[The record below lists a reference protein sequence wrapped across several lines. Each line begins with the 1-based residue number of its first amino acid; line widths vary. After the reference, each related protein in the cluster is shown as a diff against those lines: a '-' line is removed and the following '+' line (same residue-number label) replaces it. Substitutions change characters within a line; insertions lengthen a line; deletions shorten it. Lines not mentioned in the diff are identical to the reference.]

1 LKTLFQHL
9 GRYIHLSDQER
20 DGIQEYFHPLGFKKK
35 AFILNAGEI
44 CKTDYFISKGCLR
57 MFFIGKNG
65 TEQIIQFAIEGWWLS
80 DYMSLAT
87 HTPSQFFI
95 QALESCEL
103 IAISESEKEKLI
115 LEYPAM
121 GNYFRRVLQRSLAAA
136 QFRVKY
142 FFEFSREELY
152 HHFKDHFP
160 EFMQRV
166 PQYMLA
172 SYLGFTPEYLSELR
186 KKG

>member
-1 LKTLFQHL
+1 METLFQHL
-9 GRYIHLSDQER
+9 SRYVRLNDQER
-20 DGIQEYFHPLGFKKK
+20 DGIQAYFHALSLKKK
-35 AFILNAGEI
+35 GFILRAGEI
-44 CKTDYFISKGCLR
+44 CKQDYFISKGCLR

-65 TEQIIQFAIEGWWLS
+65 TEQIVQFAIEGWWLS

-87 HTPSQFFI
+87 NTPAQFFI
-95 QALESCEL
+95 QALENCEL
-103 IAISESEKEKLI
+103 IAIAESEKEKLV

-121 GNYFRRVLQRSLAAA
+121 GNYFCQVQQRALAAA
-136 QFRVKY
+136 QFRVRY

-160 EFMQRV
+160 EFIQRV